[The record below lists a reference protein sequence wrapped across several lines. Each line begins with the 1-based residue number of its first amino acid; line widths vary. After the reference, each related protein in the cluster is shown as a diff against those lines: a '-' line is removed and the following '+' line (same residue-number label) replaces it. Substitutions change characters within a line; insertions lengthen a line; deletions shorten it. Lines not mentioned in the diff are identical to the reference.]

1 MSILLMLLKII
12 AFTLLFL
19 LALTV
24 ILLLTVLLVPI
35 RYDVKLRYKESFW
48 CSLNISWLL
57 KIVKFEMN
65 YDEELSTKLK
75 IFGIDWSRRSHG
87 SDKEDDEESSEEDP
101 DDDEDYVSYEKYLGS
116 EDNKTYEDRYEE
128 DPNEEDSYRE
138 DLNKEDS
145 SKEEPY
151 EKDLSNEEPDYDD
164 YDEDDD
170 VGCESIEEKSFTKDP
185 DEDGEDN
192 EDPDEYV
199 QENIEDSENESIKR
213 SKAFT
218 HKKRKKR
225 RRSFIDFIKKEYR
238 KTKALIKEL
247 SVKKDRLIKLYN
259 NKSIRRGLVK
269 IWKAIIKLLKLFKV
283 RKLSGKIVYGF
294 NDPYTTGQVTSY
306 AALFYWWYK
315 NKIEIIPVFDE
326 EIIDIDIRAKGKIRL
341 MTVTVI
347 AAGLWF
353 DKDFKTVYKLYKNRN
368 KIL

>member
-1 MSILLMLLKII
+1 MQ
-12 AFTLLFL
+12 
-19 LALTV
+19 
-24 ILLLTVLLVPI
+24 
-35 RYDVKLRYKESFW
+35 
-48 CSLNISWLL
+48 
-57 KIVKFEMN
+57 
-65 YDEELSTKLK
+65 
-75 IFGIDWSRRSHG
+75 
-87 SDKEDDEESSEEDP
+87 ED
-101 DDDEDYVSYEKYLGS
+101 
-116 EDNKTYEDRYEE
+116 
-128 DPNEEDSYRE
+128 
-138 DLNKEDS
+138 
-145 SKEEPY
+145 
-151 EKDLSNEEPDYDD
+151 
-164 YDEDDD
+164 
-170 VGCESIEEKSFTKDP
+170 
-185 DEDGEDN
+185 
-192 EDPDEYV
+192 
-199 QENIEDSENESIKR
+199 IEDSENESFER
-213 SKAFT
+213 SKAFA
-218 HKKRKKR
+218 HKKRKKK

-247 SVKKDRLIKLYN
+247 SVKKDKLIKLYN